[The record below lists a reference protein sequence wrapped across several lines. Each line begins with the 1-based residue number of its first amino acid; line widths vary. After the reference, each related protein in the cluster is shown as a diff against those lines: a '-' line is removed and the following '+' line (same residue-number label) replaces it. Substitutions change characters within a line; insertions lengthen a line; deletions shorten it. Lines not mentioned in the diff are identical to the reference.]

1 MYLPTYRCLQAHI
14 FTHARTQCLLVMA
27 MREIS
32 QGEEV
37 TVTYKK
43 GYAPLEQRQADLRR
57 DFNFCC
63 ACAVCTREPGRRASD
78 DFRLTRVQTLLD
90 KVPDVG
96 FTVVIVK
103 AQPTP
108 AADARAHAHAH
119 AIHARARTHTHAHTR
134 TRRYE
139 SPGNALSMCEQAL
152 TLLRLVGIDTP
163 LDLGAVCEFLPVCSL
178 VCSCA
183 GQRQHRAHTKSRID
197 HSLLV
202 CPGAPVLL

>member
-1 MYLPTYRCLQAHI
+1 
-14 FTHARTQCLLVMA
+14 MA

-139 SPGNALSMCEQAL
+139 SPGSALSMCEQAL
-152 TLLRLVGIDTP
+152 TLLRLVGVDTP